1 MDTGFRRYDEF
12 IRVSLIM
19 NGGAAVSL
27 LVFLQAIVK
36 THVELAKVTM
46 IAVRVL
52 YAGVAAPSCFIGPS
66 WPGKRDDL
74 VQRHRAVW
82 FMCWR

>member
-52 YAGVAAPSCFIGPS
+52 CAGVAVAAACTFVLHRTVLARQ
-66 WPGKRDDL
+66 KR
-74 VQRHRAVW
+74 
-82 FMCWR
+82 